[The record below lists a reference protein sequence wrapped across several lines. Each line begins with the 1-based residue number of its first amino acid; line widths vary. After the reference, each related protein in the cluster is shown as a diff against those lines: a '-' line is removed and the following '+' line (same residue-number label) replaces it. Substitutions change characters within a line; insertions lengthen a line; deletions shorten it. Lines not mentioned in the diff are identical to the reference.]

1 MIQGPFTA
9 LIVKG
14 LLMCDT
20 GAISTAPMV
29 RRGLCCSLGPS
40 DYNKLLR
47 QCALLCVVLKLVVL
61 KLVVL
66 KLVGL
71 YLVVSS

>member
-1 MIQGPFTA
+1 
-9 LIVKG
+9 
-14 LLMCDT
+14 
-20 GAISTAPMV
+20 MV

-47 QCALLCVVLKLVVL
+47 QCALLCVVLKLAVL

-66 KLVGL
+66 KLVVL